1 MHHSV
6 GVNQC
11 LVDRGLLMEACC
23 PRCHR
28 EVESILHMLRDCPY
42 SRSVWNHLGGCVNNS
57 IFFSMS
63 IQEWLF
69 SNATSKIQ
77 HNSGPLPWSLVFL
90 FSLWLLW
97 KDRNL
102 CVFNHKIPNPNLNK
116 EIIDRATEFFFCAY
130 NGLVTKR
137 MVTKSIRW
145 EKPRAGWLTLN
156 TDGSAASSSSPAGGG
171 GLVRDENGDWVK
183 GFARRIGSTSSYL
196 AELWALRD
204 GLQLC
209 LQIHAHSVVIEV
221 DAKAIVETFN
231 SPTLPSSCV
240 SPIMDECRHIAKQIP
255 QVRFRHIYR
264 EANRCADFLGRL
276 GSSLEIGFSVFISP
290 PMDLFPF
297 LEADANGVYV
307 NRRCPVSLLAV

>member
-1 MHHSV
+1 MSRENANLKIKDVVDSMGRWDWSSFQMIFPDEILRDIMVTPIPFSARFEDRLAWKYSANGDFDLKSAYLLATDNRGDASFKGQWIWKLKILPRIQMFVWKCMHLSL

-23 PRCHR
+23 PRCHG
-28 EVESILHMLRDCPY
+28 EVESIMHMLRDCPF
-42 SRSVWNHLGGCVNNS
+42 SRTVWNHLGGCVNNS

-63 IQEWLF
+63 IHDWLF

-102 CVFNHKIPNPNLNK
+102 CVFKHKNPNPNLNK
-116 EIIDRATEFFFCAY
+116 AIIDRATEFFFCAY

-137 MVTKSIRW
+137 MIMKNIRW

-156 TDGSAASSSSPAGGG
+156 TDDSAASISSPAGGG

-183 GFARRIGSTSSYL
+183 GFVRRIGSTSSYL
-196 AELWALRD
+196 AELWAL
-204 GLQLC
+204 
-209 LQIHAHSVVIEV
+209 
-221 DAKAIVETFN
+221 
-231 SPTLPSSCV
+231 
-240 SPIMDECRHIAKQIP
+240 
-255 QVRFRHIYR
+255 
-264 EANRCADFLGRL
+264 
-276 GSSLEIGFSVFISP
+276 
-290 PMDLFPF
+290 
-297 LEADANGVYV
+297 
-307 NRRCPVSLLAV
+307 